1 MRKKLLSKMTDKNVT
16 SFRHQEEENHREEH
30 PSFESQTHRCKE
42 LDWTQEAT
50 NISQRLIQ
58 IFPEQ
63 SQTIRKPTNAIQIIL
78 YIVAVT
84 NLLK

>member
-1 MRKKLLSKMTDKNVT
+1 MTDKNVT
-16 SFRHQEEENHREEH
+16 SFRHQKEENHGEEH

-42 LDWTQEAT
+42 LDWTQQAT

-63 SQTIRKPTNAIQIIL
+63 SQTIRKATNAIQIIL
-78 YIVAVT
+78 NIVAVT